1 MSTAHKRAT
10 TGAILVGI
18 GLLCELAAIAEQPD
32 LVQFS
37 PNRFYTSADLH
48 ELEDAHLT
56 LHELQNGKAFLKEV
70 DPSGDEQP
78 VPHSDEVEE
87 SERSKRASLI
97 AAAEVKFTALQQKQ
111 DTAFRNQGIVSQALK
126 WIGIGLL
133 AGAVF
138 FLSWMSRTKHVTLS
152 NVAAETLS
160 N

>member
-1 MSTAHKRAT
+1 MSTTHKRAT

-18 GLLCELAAIAEQPD
+18 GLLCELAAFAEQPD

-37 PNRFYTSADLH
+37 PNRFYTAADLI

-70 DPSGDEQP
+70 NPSVDEQRMP
-78 VPHSDEVEE
+78 QSDEVDD
-87 SERSKRASLI
+87 SNRSKRAALI

-111 DTAFRNQGIVSQALK
+111 DTAFRNQGIVSQSLK

-138 FLSWMSRTKHVTLS
+138 FLSWKSRTKDVALS
-152 NVAAETLS
+152 NVASETMS